1 MAVPLQPA
9 LSLPP
14 ALLPIFDTAPSVS
27 GGKFGPKLDL
37 ADSARHLCPPG
48 LTPEL
53 CPTFK
58 TPETSF
64 QATCLE
70 ANVTDF
76 DTAISVPP
84 PPSFR
89 LGLSPCP
96 LTSELSLKL
105 TAWRDLYWVIGSGGN
120 SGSKVLWTL
129 QLAVSDRIVYADS
142 KALKVPQVKSLERT
156 EFVGSSLTRGGGLWS
171 SFCCQFKL
179 RGNYG
184 KKFLGLATAPSA
196 GYSSSKCS
204 GFNSLKCLGFNNYF
218 NGFDL
223 KWVRCALVFKTLAP
237 SRCAAGLTRT
247 QSGADKLSPMWGLEG
262 ETMVLWI
269 WIGTES
275 MPVRV
280 YVPGLTAIRG
290 IVRVERGIFNQAQ
303 LHAVFSVSKGHIL
316 SNSRR
321 PSVET
326 RSFHSRCILHL
337 PWILANDW
345 NPRCRGKGTN
355 VSPEGTMAANS
366 TNGGHALSRVNG
378 KRLELGKREESGRG
392 GNPSKDKGAG
402 EQESQ
407 PSTRLGSRE
416 ELWLGASP
424 ARKRGSQQN
433 IAAENSTSSSLVED
447 NKIWLNSWLV
457 QNRGAAELHCGVG
470 NLSKGNRIYLQLLL
484 QAVGIIKWGTGTK
497 IRYNGDAHAYCATVE
512 LAQ

>member
-1 MAVPLQPA
+1 MASFFLNQFLIA
-9 LSLPP
+9 YQTLFSLLSVFHRHFYPSLTPRRDWLSTFLRP
-14 ALLPIFDTAPSVS
+14 SKHRKTTSKPICLKTNRDPTDSRVS
-27 GGKFGPKLDL
+27 GGNFGPKFWLDL
-37 ADSARHLCPPG
+37 ASSARHLCPPG
-48 LTPEL
+48 LTPKL

-70 ANVTDF
+70 ANVTRRDSYRA
-76 DTAISVPP
+76 AIGRE
-84 PPSFR
+84 FR
-89 LGLSPCP
+89 S
-96 LTSELSLKL
+96 
-105 TAWRDLYWVIGSGGN
+105 
-120 SGSKVLWTL
+120 
-129 QLAVSDRIVYADS
+129 
-142 KALKVPQVKSLERT
+142 KVPQIKSLERT

-223 KWVRCALVFKTLAP
+223 KWVRCALVFKPDARAIAL
-237 SRCAAGLTRT
+237 RCGVD
-247 QSGADKLSPMWGLEG
+247 QNSSGADKLSRCGVWKVKPWFYGFGGL
-262 ETMVLWI
+262 VH
-269 WIGTES
+269 GTDS
-275 MPVRV
+275 MSVSKPS
-280 YVPGLTAIRG
+280 
-290 IVRVERGIFNQAQ
+290 IFNQAQ